1 MDRQAI
7 WQACV
12 RPKDQKPGLPNPNPN
27 HFVVVVVVAKL
38 TNSSELEQLPN
49 FERGSKD
56 RKSTRLNSSHSGES
70 RMPSSA

>member
-27 HFVVVVVVAKL
+27 LFVVVVVVAKL
-38 TNSSELEQLPN
+38 TNSSERLPN
-49 FERGSKD
+49 FERGSNIHIW
-56 RKSTRLNSSHSGES
+56 RTFSSQEF
-70 RMPSSA
+70 